1 MRIGSSLLDLRA
13 LKPFAVCVWFPSRF
27 LLSNSTTIVTVSFNS
42 NTVIRDLLE
51 SVQGEARCIVVDNGR
66 SDGISALAAE
76 FGADLLRNEE
86 NHGFGRACNAGAALV
101 TSEFI
106 FFVNP
111 DAVIAPG
118 CISALEE
125 AARQRPDLA
134 AANPRVVDAEGR
146 SQFKTTSILLPDG
159 GTRAPLPKT
168 ATQVPVLSGCALF
181 VRRSVFEAVGGFDP
195 AIFLY
200 HEDHDLAVRLSRHG
214 SLWCVPDAL
223 VRHLQGTGASR
234 TPQLAWFKGYHMA
247 RSRHFVLKK
256 HGCPMPFLRTL
267 FPAFGELL
275 LPHNLL
281 STRRRSRSLGQVMG
295 ALSSLGD
302 NGGYKSE

>member
-1 MRIGSSLLDLRA
+1 M
-13 LKPFAVCVWFPSRF
+13 
-27 LLSNSTTIVTVSFNS
+27 SNSTTIVTVSFNS
-42 NTVIRDLLE
+42 STVIRDLLE
-51 SVQGEARCIVVDNGR
+51 SVQGETPCIVVDNGR
-66 SDGISALAAE
+66 SEGISALAAE
-76 FGADLLRNEE
+76 FGADLLRNEG
-86 NHGFGRACNAGAALV
+86 NQGFGRACNAGAALV
-101 TSEFI
+101 KTEFI

-159 GTRAPLPKT
+159 GTRSPLPQT
-168 ATQVPVLSGCALF
+168 ATEVPILSGCALF
-181 VRRSVFEAVGGFDP
+181 VRRSLFEAVGGFDP

-200 HEDHDLAVRLSRHG
+200 HEDHDLAVRLSQHG
-214 SLWCVPDAL
+214 SLWCVPEAL

-234 TPQLAWFKGYHMA
+234 TAQLAWFKGYHMA

-256 HGCPMPFLRTL
+256 HARPMPFLRTL

-275 LPHNLL
+275 LPHNLF
-281 STRRRSRSLGQVMG
+281 STRRRSRSLGQLMG

-302 NGGYKSE
+302 HGGYKSE